1 MFRYKNTKGSEMT
14 RQYIAPWFLL
24 YFTLFGNAQTDQPK
38 NLVVV
43 VPVADM
49 YSAPN
54 EDSDVVSQAIY
65 GSNAALLEEKPNWVK
80 IRTPDQ
86 YSGWVPLDKIRSAPL
101 PYARSGKV
109 AHVSGVAANL
119 YREADVTV
127 HHPLLAVPFETRL
140 EVIAEGKGDDAGWLQ
155 VRLPDLRV
163 AWIEQGNVNLETPP
177 LTIPESIALAHR
189 FLGVT
194 YTWGGS
200 SSFGFDCS
208 GFTQMLVRSRGIIMP
223 RDADLQ
229 AAWKGVIPVDRKH
242 LRPGDLMF
250 FGSASDHIIHTG
262 MFIGHGQ
269 FIHDT
274 TNDHPGVQ
282 ISKLKDQP
290 WTKLLVA
297 SRRIK

>member
-1 MFRYKNTKGSEMT
+1 MI
-14 RQYIAPWFLL
+14 RQYILPWFLL
-24 YFTLFGNAQTDQPK
+24 FFTLFGNAQTDQPK

-43 VPVADM
+43 ISVADM
-49 YSAPN
+49 YSSPN

-65 GSNAALLEEKPNWVK
+65 ASNAALLDERTNWVK
-80 IRTPDQ
+80 IRTTDQ
-86 YSGWVPLDKIRSAPL
+86 YSGWVSLDKIRNVAL
-101 PYARSGKV
+101 PYASSGRV
-109 AHVSGVAANL
+109 AQVSGVAANL
-119 YREADVTV
+119 YREADVTA

-155 VRLPDLRV
+155 VRLPDLRM
-163 AWIEQGNVNLETPP
+163 AWIEQGNVNLESHP

-194 YTWGGS
+194 YTGGGT

-229 AAWKGVIPVDRKH
+229 ATWQGVIPVDRKH
-242 LRPGDLMF
+242 LHPGDLLF
-250 FGSASDHIIHTG
+250 FGSAFDHITHTG

-274 TNDHPGVQ
+274 TNEHPGVQ

-290 WTKLLVA
+290 WTKVLVA